1 MRSLLPHR
9 QIVLIHCLAACLA
22 LLFAWKTSQ
31 TAYVRTGIQFVA
43 PLLIIMATHF
53 VWLTLTRGLTRGFS
67 NLIYCRSTQ
76 TAVGMAFFIILSDS
90 LMPLPAHA
98 QSVDDIAS
106 GIFTV
111 FFCGSIIAIIIAV
124 FALFIRLIF
133 LAGKGI
139 LGLTRG
145 AGSSDDD
152 STTNDFGSLAL
163 VLAIT
168 GVASL
173 EGLTNTYKFTTNSSI
188 TAQQV
193 IAAPSMK
200 VWQTMEQA
208 TSPSFALPNILH
220 SFPKPVDVVVDEG
233 VGLGAVRKVQFQG
246 REGLGYLTLRVIER
260 TDS

>member
-1 MRSLLPHR
+1 MLSPLM
-9 QIVLIHCLAACLA
+9 I
-22 LLFAWKTSQ
+22 SQ
-31 TAYVRTGIQFVA
+31 MGYLR
-43 PLLIIMATHF
+43 
-53 VWLTLTRGLTRGFS
+53 
-67 NLIYCRSTQ
+67 C
-76 TAVGMAFFIILSDS
+76 
-90 LMPLPAHA
+90 
-98 QSVDDIAS
+98 
-106 GIFTV
+106 